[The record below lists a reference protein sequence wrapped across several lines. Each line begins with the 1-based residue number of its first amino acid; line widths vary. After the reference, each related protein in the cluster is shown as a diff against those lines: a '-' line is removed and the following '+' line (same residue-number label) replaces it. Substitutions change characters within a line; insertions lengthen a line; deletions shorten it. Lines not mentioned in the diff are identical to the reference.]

1 MASVANEVAD
11 EDASSPQPLPPPPQP
26 PPPPPYAPT
35 QPVYAARPRVRR
47 PRASNAVVFFAIL
60 PLVVVLVLS
69 EACLVRFVFVDMD
82 SVYLTPNLSKPEI
95 GYYNRPGS
103 PAVNPSTVT
112 RYSFHWFIDA
122 SNRVLDPLPIF
133 YIPFTF
139 LLVMVFGFQTFEVTL
154 FTPVFILLFLTQLA
168 KVAYYGLYL
177 FSLFGLQC
185 REHGL
190 CVNRDTSIDANKP
203 DITFVVTSICA
214 LVIAATTLVALFIP
228 RAFAKALRARPNVS
242 YSQPMVIG
250 SQQGRAGRNSG
261 KSTTAAAAAPAAT
274 ISPLP
279 SGLTQRLTFP
289 SQ

>member
-1 MASVANEVAD
+1 MSRQLD
-11 EDASSPQPLPPPPQP
+11 FSKIPQNYLPPPPPQQYP
-26 PPPPPYAPT
+26 QQPPPPYAPT
-35 QPVYAARPRVRR
+35 QPVYAARTRVRR

-69 EACLVRFVFVDMD
+69 AACLVRFVFVDMD

-112 RYSFHWFIDA
+112 RYSFHWFLDA

-139 LLVMVFGFQTFEVTL
+139 LLVLVLGFQTFEVTL

-168 KVAYYGLYL
+168 KLVYYGLYL

-214 LVIAATTLVALFIP
+214 LVIAATTFVALFIP
-228 RAFAKALRARPNVS
+228 RAFAKALRARAVVS
-242 YSQPMVIG
+242 YSQSPIIG
-250 SQQGRAGRNSG
+250 SQQGSAGRNSD
-261 KSTTAAAAAPAAT
+261 KSLA
-274 ISPLP
+274 SSSSQLP

-289 SQ
+289 PQ